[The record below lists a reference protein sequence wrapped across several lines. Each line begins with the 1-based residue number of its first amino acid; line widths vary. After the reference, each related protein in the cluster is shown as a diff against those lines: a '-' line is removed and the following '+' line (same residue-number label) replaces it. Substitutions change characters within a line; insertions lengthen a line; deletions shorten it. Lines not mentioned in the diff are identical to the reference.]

1 MGVPAAA
8 GAAGSATGGGV
19 AGVLGLLVLTECGLP
34 LPVPADLL
42 MLLVGQQ
49 AAAGT
54 LPLWLAAVAF
64 VAVAAVGTTAGF
76 LLARGPGRAAL
87 ARLGPRIGREDR
99 LARATDLVV
108 RHGRPML
115 AVGRLTPGLR
125 TLTVVAAAS
134 AVPARIALPL
144 LVLGSTAFLEAH
156 LLLGYGLGAA
166 ASSVLGGAGRVV
178 VAVVVLLALVALAT
192 ALARGRR
199 ARRRAGSD
207 AEPDDGAR
215 DPHLDRGGLSRL
227 SGRDLGAC
235 LRTVLDRVVLPAR
248 SALVPRGAGDAGP
261 GGRAGQEPFPGDG
274 FAASLAIP

>member
-1 MGVPAAA
+1 VPTAAAAA
-8 GAAGSATGGGV
+8 GGATGGGV

-76 LLARGPGRAAL
+76 LLARGPGRSVL
-87 ARLGPRIGREDR
+87 ARLGPRVGLGPDR
-99 LARATDLVV
+99 VARVSDLVV
-108 RHGRPML
+108 RRGRPML

-144 LVLGSTAFLEAH
+144 LVLGSTVFLEAH

-166 ASSVLGGAGRVV
+166 ASSVLDTAGPVV
-178 VAVVVLLALVALAT
+178 AAVVVLLAVVALAT
-192 ALARGRR
+192 ALVRRRR
-199 ARRRAGSD
+199 ARLRAGTD
-207 AEPDDGAR
+207 APPEDGA
-215 DPHLDRGGLSRL
+215 
-227 SGRDLGAC
+227 DLHMWSEAACPAC
-235 LRTVLDRVVLPAR
+235 LVVTSAPAVKRFSTGVL
-248 SALVPRGAGDAGP
+248 SQG
-261 GGRAGQEPFPGDG
+261 ETC
-274 FAASLAIP
+274 

>member
-1 MGVPAAA
+1 MADNPLLGWGLVTSA
-8 GAAGSATGGGV
+8 AAGSATSGGV
-19 AGVLGLLVLTECGLP
+19 TGVLGLLVLTECGLP

-49 AAAGT
+49 AAVGT

-87 ARLGPRIGREDR
+87 ARLGPRIGLGPDR
-99 LARATDLVV
+99 VSRATDLVV
-108 RHGRPML
+108 RRGRPML

-134 AVPARIALPL
+134 AVPARVALPL

-166 ASSVLGGAGRVV
+166 AGSVLVVAGPVV
-178 VAVVVLLALVALAT
+178 VAVVVLLALAALAT
-192 ALARGRR
+192 ALVRGRR
-199 ARRRAGSD
+199 AGRRAGNG
-207 AEPDDGAR
+207 ARPDDGGEVRTWSEAAC
-215 DPHLDRGGLSRL
+215 P
-227 SGRDLGAC
+227 AC
-235 LRTVLDRVVLPAR
+235 LVATSVPAVR
-248 SALVPRGAGDAGP
+248 RFSTRPYLR
-261 GGRAGQEPFPGDG
+261 RET
-274 FAASLAIP
+274 S

>member
-54 LPLWLAAVAF
+54 LPPWLAAVAF

-87 ARLGPRIGREDR
+87 ARLGPRIGLGTDR

-108 RHGRPML
+108 RRGRPML

-144 LVLGSTAFLEAH
+144 LVLGSTTFLEAH

-207 AEPDDGAR
+207 AEPDDGAEVHTWTEAAC
-215 DPHLDRGGLSRL
+215 P
-227 SGRDLGAC
+227 AC
-235 LRTVLDRVVLPAR
+235 LAATSVPAF
-248 SALVPRGAGDAGP
+248 
-261 GGRAGQEPFPGDG
+261 GRFSTG
-274 FAASLAIP
+274 